1 MFTTFKWGMAYVC
14 PRGIGPTAWSG
25 SEKAQTQRLRR
36 FYLLGQTLDGM
47 RVWDIHRAVQSLRGI
62 SGLQETP
69 LWIQAHRH
77 MAADAV
83 YASLFTEGIKRLD
96 LHDLPTTH
104 NGTVDGAVSPAPA
117 LLNVLKTL
125 DLPQAVA
132 AAASRTR
139 VVLYTKD
146 KAPLGMARHPL
157 EKPRPGK
164 TTPAPRPRPSPEAVR
179 R

>member
-1 MFTTFKWGMAYVC
+1 
-14 PRGIGPTAWSG
+14 
-25 SEKAQTQRLRR
+25 
-36 FYLLGQTLDGM
+36 
-47 RVWDIHRAVQSLRGI
+47 
-62 SGLQETP
+62 
-69 LWIQAHRH
+69 
-77 MAADAV
+77 
-83 YASLFTEGIKRLD
+83 
-96 LHDLPTTH
+96 
-104 NGTVDGAVSPAPA
+104 A